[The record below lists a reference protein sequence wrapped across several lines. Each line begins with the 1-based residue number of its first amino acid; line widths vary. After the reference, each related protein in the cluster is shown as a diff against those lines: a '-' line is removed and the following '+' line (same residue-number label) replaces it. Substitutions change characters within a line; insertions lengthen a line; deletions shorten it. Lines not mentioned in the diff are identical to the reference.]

1 MKRRFILNYQ
11 DLLMKRDQQ
20 FGQFAPKV
28 TMAAEQGSSVAR
40 RVCHRAAEQI
50 RLGIELVGSDD

>member
-11 DLLMKRDQQ
+11 ELLMKRDQQ
-20 FGQFAPKV
+20 FRQFVPQV
-28 TMAAEQGSSVAR
+28 TIAAEQGSSVAR
-40 RVCHRAAEQI
+40 RVCHRAAEQM